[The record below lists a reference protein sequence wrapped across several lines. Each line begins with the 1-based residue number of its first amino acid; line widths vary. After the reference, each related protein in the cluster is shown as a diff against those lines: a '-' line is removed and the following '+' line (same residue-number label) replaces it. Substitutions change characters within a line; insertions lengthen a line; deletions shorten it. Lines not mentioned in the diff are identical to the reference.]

1 LRDDPLAGLE
11 EQAELASLVHGTMS
25 LLVGRNPQTQV
36 GNQAVA
42 LDCAWRA
49 VRSPRPT
56 SRIEVENMDGSS
68 DSKTSA
74 DRVARNQ
81 ALFRSVNEQIET
93 RSEGLGVSF
102 ERIDFVCECADE
114 HCMAQVALRLSEYE
128 DVRRIPTH
136 FIVMAGHVY
145 REFERVVET
154 IDDDYVVV
162 EKFGE
167 AGKQAIR
174 LDPRRT
180 LRIV

>member
-1 LRDDPLAGLE
+1 
-11 EQAELASLVHGTMS
+11 
-25 LLVGRNPQTQV
+25 
-36 GNQAVA
+36 
-42 LDCAWRA
+42 
-49 VRSPRPT
+49 
-56 SRIEVENMDGSS
+56 MDGSS

-136 FIVMAGHVY
+136 FIVMTGHVY
-145 REFERVVET
+145 SGVRTSGRDDRRRLRGSREVW
-154 IDDDYVVV
+154 
-162 EKFGE
+162 
-167 AGKQAIR
+167 
-174 LDPRRT
+174 
-180 LRIV
+180 